1 MEYLKRT
8 WKNKLSAL
16 ALIGI
21 GLLALAVENDLTVLV
36 LCSVMALPLMLAKKS
51 FFYGDEEDGE

>member
-16 ALIGI
+16 VLIGI

-51 FFYGDEEDGE
+51 FFYGDEEDER